1 MRFCAAENGFNLSR
15 LYLVARYHTSP
26 EGHVHETLSRR
37 FPQLLMKMTKC
48 GRWRNAVSILFIYL
62 FKKKGKGN
70 LKFIKVLISVNH
82 LEHIEAELLLE
93 RFCNSLSLRVDSETT
108 TGCRRIIFCQ
118 SSM

>member
-1 MRFCAAENGFNLSR
+1 MCVQCAFCAAENGFNLSK

-62 FKKKGKGN
+62 KKKKGKGN
-70 LKFIKVLISVNH
+70 KTHCWKLKVHQGANK
-82 LEHIEAELLLE
+82 
-93 RFCNSLSLRVDSETT
+93 C
-108 TGCRRIIFCQ
+108 
-118 SSM
+118 